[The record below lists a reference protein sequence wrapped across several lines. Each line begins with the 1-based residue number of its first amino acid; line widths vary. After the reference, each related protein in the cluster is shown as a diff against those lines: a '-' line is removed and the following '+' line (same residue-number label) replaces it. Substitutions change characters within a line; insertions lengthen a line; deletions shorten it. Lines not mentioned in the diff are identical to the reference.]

1 MSRIRRHIRFCG
13 CNGSLPPVG
22 ASAKTE
28 EMRILLFCLLCLLS
42 ALLSEAGDWSQATG
56 PNFDFSS
63 SEAAPVEA
71 FSASLDQN
79 VAWRTTLPETG
90 QSTPVVSGGR
100 VFLTTMKPVE
110 TDSEIGSDI
119 VAYCLAA
126 DTGEILWKKDIPG
139 GYTTK
144 LSAPFSDASAP
155 PAMSDGKNVWFLNP
169 TGRLVCFD
177 FDGSEVWSK
186 EVRSVSRCQPILLEG
201 KIIVHRQVYLPDEE
215 GHFDHS
221 HLDVPKEEWTQL
233 QAIDSATGEQ
243 IWVSEC
249 GVNMGCAPLLQHLN
263 DGSPVIVVGRGGG
276 HSPPEKPEGVSMIS
290 AETGETLW
298 TLALPGYM
306 STQTFPIVD
315 DMALIFNG
323 NEHLWV
329 NATDGSILKAVNL
342 VKEVPVCRWENG
354 KRVIQT
360 ENLPDNK
367 PRAITQGSNLC
378 VGNYHFFRAYTKN
391 YLGRI
396 DLKSGKVEYLELP
409 LQVLRERGKEEQT
422 LWNAEQRPADL
433 VPLGN
438 KKLKNNISYVS
449 LRLNSMRNSRGFK
462 VSGDGRDIGN
472 GWGHTASPYA
482 TAIGNRLF
490 VPILSGMVFVV
501 DTEAEKWDESAGV
514 SVSDL
519 GELGDAYTRASIS
532 TDGTRLYGRTIR
544 EVLAF
549 E

>member
-1 MSRIRRHIRFCG
+1 MSRIPGHIRFRG
-13 CNGSLPPVG
+13 WKGSLPPVG

-28 EMRILLFCLLCLLS
+28 EMRILLFNSLCVLL
-42 ALLSEAGDWSQATG
+42 ALTSEAGDWSQATG
-56 PNFDFSS
+56 PNFDFTYP
-63 SEAAPVEA
+63 ELPPVES
-71 FSASLDQN
+71 FSASLDRN

-90 QSTPVVSGGR
+90 QSTPIVSGGR
-100 VFLTTMKPVE
+100 IFLTTMKPVQA
-110 TDSEIGSDI
+110 DSEIGSDI

-126 DTGEILWKKDIPG
+126 DTGDILWKRGIPG
-139 GYTTK
+139 GYATK

-177 FDGSEVWSK
+177 FEGNEIWNK
-186 EVRSVSRCQPILLEG
+186 EVRSVSRCQPILFEG

-221 HLDVPKEEWTQL
+221 HLDAPQGQWTQL

-243 IWVSEC
+243 LWVSEC
-249 GVNMGCAPLLQHLN
+249 GANMGCAPLLQHLN
-263 DGSPVIVVGRGGG
+263 DGRPVIVVGRGGG
-276 HSPPEKPEGVSMIS
+276 HSPPEKPEGVSMIF
-290 AETGETLW
+290 AETGETIW

-306 STQTFPIVD
+306 STQTFPVVD
-315 DMALIFNG
+315 DKVLIFNG
-323 NEHLWV
+323 NEHLWLD
-329 NATDGSILKAVNL
+329 ALSGSIQRTVNL
-342 VKEVPVCRWENG
+342 VENVPVCRWVAGE
-354 KRVIQT
+354 RVIQQ

-367 PRAITQGSNLC
+367 PRAITQGSNLR
-378 VGNYHFFRAYTKN
+378 VEKYHFFRAYTKN

-409 LQVLRERGKEEQT
+409 LQVLREPGKEEQV

-433 VPLGN
+433 APLEN

-449 LRLNSMRNSRGFK
+449 LRLNSMRNSRGLK

-482 TAIGNRLF
+482 TAMGSRLF
-490 VPILSGMVFVV
+490 IPILSGMVFVV
-501 DTEAEKWDESAGV
+501 DTEAEKWDESAVISIG
-514 SVSDL
+514 DL
-519 GELGDAYTRASIS
+519 GELGEAYTRASIT
-532 TDGTRLYGRTIR
+532 TDGTRIYGRTIR